1 MRICMVIPYDLGE
14 EGGVKR
20 HGVRL
25 AAALRELGDEVDVVG
40 PSSVPIHDPHVHAFG
55 GIVNIASNGSE
66 NHIGM
71 FTSPLAVR
79 RLLRTRRY
87 DVVHVHEPLIPSL
100 NYWAVWSARSAARIA
115 TFHAFSEHESL
126 RLRAVRRLWSGLAF
140 RAYDRGIAVS
150 PAAAEGIRND
160 FAKPLAIIPN
170 GIDTSIYTATA
181 LPHRG
186 TLRLL
191 FVGHWRDSRKG
202 LPVLLEAC
210 DRLRG
215 IDWSLDIV
223 GDGGTLPRLDHPN
236 VTYHGPISSETQLAS
251 LYAMCDVFIAPA
263 LGMESF
269 GIVLLEAMAAGRAIV
284 CSDIA
289 GYRHAAGDVAR
300 YVPPRDSAALA
311 AAITELAG
319 SPALRQRL
327 GAEGKLRAR
336 SFEWSAIA
344 ERVRDEYRAALAAR
358 GRSSADTAASSA
370 RAVAR

>member
-1 MRICMVIPYDLGE
+1 VKVCLVIPYDLGE

-25 AAALRELGDEVDVVG
+25 ASALRELGDEVDIIG
-40 PSSVPIHDPHVHAFG
+40 PSSVPIHDSHVHAFG

-66 NHIGM
+66 NHIGV
-71 FTSPLAVR
+71 FSSPLAIRRWVR
-79 RLLRTRRY
+79 ARRY

-100 NYWAVWSARSAARIA
+100 NYWAVWSAGSAARIA
-115 TFHAFSEHESL
+115 TFHAYSEHEPL
-126 RLRAVRRLWSGLAF
+126 RVRALRRVWSGVAF

-150 PAAAEGIRND
+150 PAAAEVVRSE

-170 GIDTSIYTATA
+170 GIDTSIYTTTA

-191 FVGHWRDSRKG
+191 FVGHWRDPRKG
-202 LPVLLEAC
+202 LPVLLDAC
-210 DRLRG
+210 DRLRN

-223 GDGGTLPRLDHPN
+223 GDGGPLARRDHPN
-236 VTYHGPISSETQLAS
+236 ITYHGPIASETQLAS
-251 LYAMCDVFIAPA
+251 LYATCDVFVAPA

-311 AAITELAG
+311 AAVTELAG

-327 GAEGKLRAR
+327 GAEGKARAR
-336 SFEWSAIA
+336 TFEWSAIA
-344 ERVRDEYRAALAAR
+344 VRVRDEYLAALAGR
-358 GRSSADTAASSA
+358 GRPNAETAASPSH
-370 RAVAR
+370 AVAR

>member
-1 MRICMVIPYDLGE
+1 MRVCLVIPYDLGE

-25 AAALRELGDEVDVVG
+25 AAALRELGDEVDVIG

-66 NHIGM
+66 NHIGV

-79 RLLRTRRY
+79 RLLRAQRY

-100 NYWAVWSARSAARIA
+100 NYWAVWSAGGAARIA

-126 RLRAVRRLWSGLAF
+126 RLRAVRRVWSGIAF

-215 IDWSLDIV
+215 IDWQLDVV
-223 GDGGTLPRLDHPN
+223 GDGGTLPRRDHPN
-236 VTYHGPISSETQLAS
+236 VTYHGPISSEIQLAS
-251 LYAMCDVFIAPA
+251 LYAMCDVFVAPA

-311 AAITELAG
+311 AAIAELAG

-327 GAEGKLRAR
+327 GAEGKQRAH

-358 GRSSADTAASSA
+358 GKSTADKAASSA

>member
-1 MRICMVIPYDLGE
+1 MRVCMVIPYDLGE

-25 AAALRELGDEVDVVG
+25 AAALRALGDEVDVVG
-40 PSSVPIHDPHVHAFG
+40 PSSVPIHDPNVHAFRG
-55 GIVNIASNGSE
+55 VVNVASNGSE
-66 NHIGM
+66 NHIGI
-71 FTSPLAVR
+71 FTSPLAIR
-79 RLLRTRRY
+79 RLLRARRY

-100 NYWAVWSARSAARIA
+100 NYWAVWSAGTAARIA
-115 TFHAFSEHESL
+115 TFHAYSEHESL
-126 RLRAVRRLWSGLAF
+126 RLRAVRRVWSAFAF
-140 RAYDRGIAVS
+140 RSYDRGIAVS
-150 PAAAEGIRND
+150 PAAAEPVRAE

-170 GIDTSIYTATA
+170 GIDTSIYMATA

-191 FVGHWRDSRKG
+191 FVGHWRDPRKG
-202 LPVLLEAC
+202 LPVLLDAC

-215 IDWSLDIV
+215 IDWTLDVV
-223 GDGGTLPRLDHPN
+223 GDGGAHPRREHRN
-236 VTYHGPISSETQLAS
+236 VHYHGAIASESQLAS
-251 LYAMCDVFIAPA
+251 LYAMCDVFVAPA

-311 AAITELAG
+311 AAISELAA
-319 SPALRQRL
+319 SPSLR
-327 GAEGKLRAR
+327 
-336 SFEWSAIA
+336 
-344 ERVRDEYRAALAAR
+344 
-358 GRSSADTAASSA
+358 
-370 RAVAR
+370 

>member
-1 MRICMVIPYDLGE
+1 MRVCMVIPYDLSE

-25 AAALRELGDEVDVVG
+25 AEALRALGDEVDVVG
-40 PSSVPIHDPHVHAFG
+40 PSSAPIQDPRIHAFG
-55 GIVNIASNGSE
+55 GVVNVASNGSE

-71 FTSPLAVR
+71 FTSPLAIR
-79 RLLRTRRY
+79 RLLRARRY

-100 NYWAVWSARSAARIA
+100 NYWAVWSAGSAARIA

-126 RLRAVRRLWSGLAF
+126 RLRAVRRLWSAFAF

-150 PAAAEGIRND
+150 PAAAAPVRGE

-186 TLRLL
+186 ALRLL
-191 FVGHWRDSRKG
+191 FVGHWRDQRKG
-202 LPVLLEAC
+202 LPVLLDAC
-210 DRLRG
+210 ERLRG
-215 IDWSLDIV
+215 IDWTLDVV
-223 GDGGTLPRLDHPN
+223 GDGGGHPRHDHPN
-236 VTYHGPISSETQLAS
+236 VHYHGAIASESQLAS
-251 LYAMCDVFIAPA
+251 LYATCDVFVAPA

-269 GIVLLEAMAAGRAIV
+269 GIVLLEAMAAGCAIV

-300 YVPPRDSAALA
+300 YVTPRDSAALA
-311 AAITELAG
+311 TAISELAAAP
-319 SPALRQRL
+319 SLRHKL
-327 GAEGKLRAR
+327 GAEGKLRVR
-336 SFEWSAIA
+336 MFEWATIA
-344 ERVRDEYRAALAAR
+344 ARVRDEYLAALATR
-358 GRSSADTAASSA
+358 GRTRGTIEEPAAHAAA
-370 RAVAR
+370 R

>member
-1 MRICMVIPYDLGE
+1 MKVCLVIPYDLGE

-25 AAALRELGDEVDVVG
+25 AAALRELGDEVDVIG

-55 GIVNIASNGSE
+55 GIVNIESNGSE
-66 NHIGM
+66 NHIGV
-71 FTSPLAVR
+71 FSSPFAIRKLVR
-79 RLLRTRRY
+79 SRGY
-87 DVVHVHEPLIPSL
+87 DVVHVHEPLIPAL
-100 NYWAVWSARSAARIA
+100 NYWAVWSAGNAARIA

-126 RLRAVRRLWSGLAF
+126 RLRAARRMWSGIAF

-150 PAAAEGIRND
+150 PAAAEGIRDD

-186 TLRLL
+186 ALRLL
-191 FVGHWRDSRKG
+191 FVGHWRDPRKG
-202 LPVLLEAC
+202 LPVLLDAC

-215 IDWSLDIV
+215 LDWSLDIV
-223 GDGGTLPRLDHPN
+223 GDGGTLPRRDHPN
-236 VTYHGPISSETQLAS
+236 ITYHGPIASETQLAS
-251 LYAMCDVFIAPA
+251 LYAMCDVFVAPA

-311 AAITELAG
+311 TAINELAG
-319 SPALRQRL
+319 SPALRHRL
-327 GAEGKLRAR
+327 GAEGKQRAR
-336 SFEWSAIA
+336 TFEWSAVA
-344 ERVRDEYRAALAAR
+344 VRVREDYRAALATR
-358 GRSSADTAASSA
+358 GRPNADTAASSTH
-370 RAVAR
+370 AVAR

>member
-1 MRICMVIPYDLGE
+1 MRVCMVIPYDLGE

-55 GIVNIASNGSE
+55 GIVNVASNGSE
-66 NHIGM
+66 NHIGI
-71 FTSPLAVR
+71 FSSPLAIR
-79 RLLRTRRY
+79 KLLRARDY

-100 NYWAVWSARSAARIA
+100 NYWAVWSAGRAARIA

-126 RLRAVRRLWSGLAF
+126 RLRAVRRVWSAFAF
-140 RAYDRGIAVS
+140 RSYDRGIAVS
-150 PAAAEGIRND
+150 PAAAEPVRRD

-186 TLRLL
+186 ALRLL
-191 FVGHWRDSRKG
+191 FVGHWRDPRKG

-210 DRLRG
+210 ERLRG
-215 IDWSLDIV
+215 IEWTLDVV
-223 GDGGTLPRLDHPN
+223 GDGGTHPRFEHPN
-236 VTYHGPISSETQLAS
+236 VHYHGAIASETELAS
-251 LYAMCDVFIAPA
+251 MYATCDVFLAPA

-289 GYRHAAGDVAR
+289 GYRHAAGEVAR

-311 AAITELAG
+311 AAISELAA
-319 SPALRQRL
+319 SPALRHKL
-327 GAEGKLRAR
+327 GADGKARAHA
-336 SFEWSAIA
+336 FEWDAIA
-344 ERVRDEYRAALAAR
+344 ARVRDEYVAALDRPRSTADQPAARAAVR
-358 GRSSADTAASSA
+358 
-370 RAVAR
+370 

>member
-1 MRICMVIPYDLGE
+1 MRVCMVIPYDLGE

-40 PSSVPIHDPHVHAFG
+40 PSSVPIHDSHVYAFG
-55 GIVNIASNGSE
+55 GVVNVASNGSE
-66 NHIGM
+66 NHIGI
-71 FTSPLAVR
+71 FSSPIAIR
-79 RLLRTRRY
+79 KLLRTRHY

-100 NYWAVWSARSAARIA
+100 NYWAVWSAGSAARIA
-115 TFHAFSEHESL
+115 TFHAFSEHETL
-126 RLRAVRRLWSGLAF
+126 RLRAVRRLWSAFAF
-140 RAYDRGIAVS
+140 RSYDRGIAVS
-150 PAAAEGIRND
+150 PAAAEPVRRD

-186 TLRLL
+186 ALRLL
-191 FVGHWRDSRKG
+191 FVGHWRDPRKG

-210 DRLRG
+210 ERLQG
-215 IDWSLDIV
+215 VDWTLDVV
-223 GDGGTLPRLDHPN
+223 GDGGANPRVEHPN
-236 VTYHGPISSETQLAS
+236 VRYHGAIASETQLAS
-251 LYAMCDVFIAPA
+251 MYAMCDVFIAPA

-311 AAITELAG
+311 AVIKELAA
-319 SPALRQRL
+319 SPALRHKL
-327 GAEGKLRAR
+327 GAEGKARVRA
-336 SFEWSAIA
+336 FEWDALA
-344 ERVRDEYRAALAAR
+344 ARVRDEYLAALAAR
-358 GRSSADTAASSA
+358 GHRRVKIDEPAAHA
-370 RAVAR
+370 AVR